1 MSTDYTVS
9 SLPTLA
15 FNAPAPLSWEK
26 FCEIAGLQAT
36 QPELQAAQP
45 ELQAAQPELQAA
57 QPELQAAQPEL
68 QAFTAWSDLETQLR
82 NAVAEAR
89 GGERFKRPTTGCSL
103 YWKNRVL
110 ACFQEKD
117 VAKRDELLD
126 RVWWDAAGELTPP
139 SEPLGKGALATYAI
153 RLKIALK
160 RSKISKDAGNAS
172 FDRLTAET
180 KR

>member
-1 MSTDYTVS
+1 MSIDYIVA

-26 FCEIAGLQAT
+26 FCEIASLQ
-36 QPELQAAQP
+36 P
-45 ELQAAQPELQAA
+45 
-57 QPELQAAQPEL
+57 AQPEL

-89 GGERFKRPTTGCSL
+89 GGERFKRPADGCSL
-103 YWKNRVL
+103 YWKNRIL

-117 VAKRDELLD
+117 VLRRDELLD
-126 RVWWDAAGELTPP
+126 KVWWDAAGELTDVAA
-139 SEPLGKGALATYAI
+139 PLGSGALATYAV

>member
-1 MSTDYTVS
+1 MMSVDYIVA
-9 SLPTLA
+9 SLPSLA
-15 FNAPAPLSWEK
+15 FGAPAPLTWEK
-26 FCEIAGLQAT
+26 FVAVGGMVDPALQAV
-36 QPELQAAQP
+36 
-45 ELQAAQPELQAA
+45 
-57 QPELQAAQPEL
+57 
-68 QAFTAWSDLETQLR
+68 WNDLETQLR

-89 GGERFKRPTTGCSL
+89 GGENRKRSADGCSL
-103 YWKNRVL
+103 YWKNRIL

-117 VAKRDELLD
+117 ILKRDELID

-139 SEPLGKGALATYAI
+139 AAPLGKGALATYAI

-160 RSKISKDAGNAS
+160 RTKISQEAGNAA

>member
-1 MSTDYTVS
+1 MSTDYIVA

-26 FCEIAGLQAT
+26 FAEITGGGDALIPAKWT
-36 QPELQAAQP
+36 
-45 ELQAAQPELQAA
+45 
-57 QPELQAAQPEL
+57 
-68 QAFTAWSDLETQLR
+68 DLETQLR
-82 NAVAEAR
+82 NAIAEAR
-89 GGERFKRPTTGCSL
+89 GGERFKRPADGCSL

-126 RVWWDAAGELTPP
+126 RTWWDAAGELTPP

-160 RSKISKDAGNAS
+160 RTNISGEKGNAA

>member
-1 MSTDYTVS
+1 MSIDYIVS

-15 FNAPAPLSWEK
+15 FNAPAPLSWE
-26 FCEIAGLQAT
+26 
-36 QPELQAAQP
+36 
-45 ELQAAQPELQAA
+45 
-57 QPELQAAQPEL
+57 
-68 QAFTAWSDLETQLR
+68 AFVSRGGVVPPPQEKEWRDLETQLR

-89 GGERFKRPTTGCSL
+89 GGERFKRPADGCSL

-126 RVWWDAAGELTPP
+126 RTWWDAAGELTLP

-153 RLKIALK
+153 RLKIVLK
-160 RSKISKDAGNAS
+160 RTAISKESGNAA
-172 FDRLTAET
+172 FDRLTSET

>member
-1 MSTDYTVS
+1 MSTDYIVS

-15 FNAPAPLSWEK
+15 FGAPAPLSWER
-26 FCEIAGLQAT
+26 FVEIAGDDCV
-36 QPELQAAQP
+36 PS
-45 ELQAAQPELQAA
+45 
-57 QPELQAAQPEL
+57 
-68 QAFTAWSDLETQLR
+68 AWTDLETQLR

-89 GGERFKRPTTGCSL
+89 GGERFKRPADGCSL

-110 ACFQEKD
+110 ACFQVSD
-117 VAKRDELLD
+117 VATRDELLD
-126 RVWWDAAGELTPP
+126 RTWWDAAGELTPP

-160 RSKISKDAGNAS
+160 RTKISRESGNAA

-180 KR
+180 KGVL